1 MCFKYVS
8 TSKKTWLILK
18 STRGLKVIFFH
29 FLNIALTFIMWTVM
43 WLIMWT
49 ADGDDEAGCSSSSG
63 IESVSP
69 EARLADQG
77 RPGVNILLLLII
89 FIIILGSI
97 RSIKVVVICP
107 RISLFAKME
116 SLPNYSTLSLVLCSA
131 LHSLPP
137 SSNFWTNLPPQ
148 SGESPPPTQRNPH
161 NCNDET

>member
-1 MCFKYVS
+1 
-8 TSKKTWLILK
+8 
-18 STRGLKVIFFH
+18 
-29 FLNIALTFIMWTVM
+29 M

-77 RPGVNILLLLII
+77 RPGVNILFLLII

-137 SSNFWTNLPPQ
+137 SSNFWTNLPPNPPLVRRITPHPPNETPTTAMMRHNNSRHTLSGMSNKFKSHLLQ
-148 SGESPPPTQRNPH
+148 S
-161 NCNDET
+161 

>member
-1 MCFKYVS
+1 
-8 TSKKTWLILK
+8 
-18 STRGLKVIFFH
+18 
-29 FLNIALTFIMWTVM
+29 M

-116 SLPNYSTLSLVLCSA
+116 SLPNYSTLSLVLCSV

-137 SSNFWTNLPPQ
+137 CSNFWTNLPPNPPLVRRITPHPPNETPTTAMMRHNNSRHTLSGMSNKFKSHLLQ
-148 SGESPPPTQRNPH
+148 S
-161 NCNDET
+161 

>member
-1 MCFKYVS
+1 M
-8 TSKKTWLILK
+8 
-18 STRGLKVIFFH
+18 
-29 FLNIALTFIMWTVM
+29 
-43 WLIMWT
+43 
-49 ADGDDEAGCSSSSG
+49 ADNVDYDDDDDAGCSSSSG

-69 EARLADQG
+69 EARLADQQG
-77 RPGVNILLLLII
+77 RPGVNILRPGVNILLLLII

-137 SSNFWTNLPPQ
+137 SSNFWTNLPPNLPPQ
-148 SGESPPPTQRNPH
+148 SGESAPHPPNETPTTAMMRH
-161 NCNDET
+161 NNSRHTLSGMSNKFKSHLLQS

>member
-1 MCFKYVS
+1 
-8 TSKKTWLILK
+8 
-18 STRGLKVIFFH
+18 
-29 FLNIALTFIMWTVM
+29 M

-69 EARLADQG
+69 EARLADQQG
-77 RPGVNILLLLII
+77 RPGVNILRPGVNILLLLII

-137 SSNFWTNLPPQ
+137 SSNFWTNLPPNPPLVRRITPHPPNETPTTAMMRHNNSRHTLSGMSNKFKSHLLQ
-148 SGESPPPTQRNPH
+148 S
-161 NCNDET
+161 

>member
-1 MCFKYVS
+1 
-8 TSKKTWLILK
+8 
-18 STRGLKVIFFH
+18 
-29 FLNIALTFIMWTVM
+29 M

-49 ADGDDEAGCSSSSG
+49 ADGDDDDETGCSSSSG

-137 SSNFWTNLPPQ
+137 SSNFWTNLPPNPPLVRRITPHPPNETPTTAMMRHNNSRHTLSGMSNKFKSHLLQ
-148 SGESPPPTQRNPH
+148 S
-161 NCNDET
+161 